1 MFSSIMIT
9 QVCREADTA
18 NQEWPFI
25 CLIGVWKT
33 ACESILWRLP
43 RCLSGKESAY
53 QCRRYGFNPWIRKI
67 SWRRKWQS
75 TPGKNLE
82 NSIDSRAWRAAVR
95 GVHKRVRYNLATKQ
109 QLFCR
114 YQSDSF
120 PSTTLFDQLNTF
132 ISLSLSV
139 WLDVNFLV
147 KSYYFIDKNCF

>member
-18 NQEWPFI
+18 KQVWPFI

-33 ACESILWRLP
+33 ACESILWQLP
-43 RCLSGKESAY
+43 RCLSGKESAS
-53 QCRRYGFNPWIRKI
+53 QCRSYGFNSWIRKI

-82 NSIDSRAWRAAVR
+82 NSMDRGAWWAAVQ

-109 QLFCR
+109 QELFCR
-114 YQSDSF
+114 YQRDSF
-120 PSTTLFDQLNTF
+120 PSTTLFYHLNTF
-132 ISLSLSV
+132 IWKLTFPKCMTRCQFSSKIIL
-139 WLDVNFLV
+139 
-147 KSYYFIDKNCF
+147 YYW